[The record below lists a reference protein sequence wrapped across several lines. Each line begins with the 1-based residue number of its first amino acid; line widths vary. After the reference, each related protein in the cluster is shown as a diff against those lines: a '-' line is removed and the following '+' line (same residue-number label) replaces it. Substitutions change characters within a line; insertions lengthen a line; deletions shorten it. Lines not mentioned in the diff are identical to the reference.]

1 MKNVKKF
8 IRLIASL
15 CICTS
20 VSAQT
25 KTPAFPEAQG
35 FGAFTKGGRGG
46 EVFIVTTTE
55 DYGVNEPVIKGS
67 FREAVEAGIPRMVVF
82 EVSGIIELKRPLK
95 IEHPYITIAGQTAPG
110 DGICLKDYSFSV
122 TADESI
128 VRYLRVRL
136 GDVHRLESDAI
147 NIGSVVDNSGQL
159 SDAPNSNLIVDHC
172 SAGWATDEI
181 FTIGTERGTVQWS
194 IISECLYRSY
204 HPKGAHSM
212 GSIIRGSYG
221 GVSMLHN
228 IYAHNNSRN
237 PKLGSGEVS
246 PGAVFDVRNNVFYN
260 WGSTPGYSNSDEHV
274 RINLVGNFYKSG
286 PSTKMSRSTIAFH
299 VGGILNSIHVADNYH
314 SNNLEAAKDNW
325 RLISSADG
333 KINKRNT
340 PFPYPPMEKK
350 TGKQIYEAV
359 LNGAGAVLPARD
371 PVDQRIINEIRTG
384 KGVIINS
391 QQDVGSWPVYNSTKA
406 PVDKDR
412 DGMADKW
419 ERTHGLKSTDPSDH
433 KNDADKDGYTNLEE
447 YVNGTNP
454 NAATT
459 SLQDYAEYKAALD
472 EIEVLNVQG
481 YIKAKAFEAARLE
494 ALSNRPEPKAKV
506 SFSKLPDAKVKKL
519 RVLLNDLVKIEMI
532 LVEAGTFM
540 MGSPESEPG
549 RFTDE
554 TQHEVTISKPYYLAV
569 TELTT
574 AQFGEVME
582 SDENKGSKPAK
593 ASWFDAVKYTEV
605 LSLHSGYR
613 FRLPTEAEWEYACRA
628 GTTTANFTGKNITG
642 KYANFN
648 TREPGIELGT
658 KEVAQ
663 TLPNPW
669 GFYDMPGNKFEW
681 CSDILADYPLGP
693 VTDPTGPSLDSGN
706 GINTASRRVLRGAQS
721 GSSWD
726 FVRSA
731 ARYGYKPKVS
741 NGFRLV
747 LEVEKPLKSR
757 NLGKVKKGVL
767 P

>member
-1 MKNVKKF
+1 
-8 IRLIASL
+8 
-15 CICTS
+15 
-20 VSAQT
+20 
-25 KTPAFPEAQG
+25 
-35 FGAFTKGGRGG
+35 
-46 EVFIVTTTE
+46 
-55 DYGVNEPVIKGS
+55 
-67 FREAVEAGIPRMVVF
+67 
-82 EVSGIIELKRPLK
+82 
-95 IEHPYITIAGQTAPG
+95 
-110 DGICLKDYSFSV
+110 
-122 TADESI
+122 
-128 VRYLRVRL
+128 
-136 GDVHRLESDAI
+136 
-147 NIGSVVDNSGQL
+147 
-159 SDAPNSNLIVDHC
+159 
-172 SAGWATDEI
+172 
-181 FTIGTERGTVQWS
+181 
-194 IISECLYRSY
+194 
-204 HPKGAHSM
+204 
-212 GSIIRGSYG
+212 
-221 GVSMLHN
+221 
-228 IYAHNNSRN
+228 
-237 PKLGSGEVS
+237 
-246 PGAVFDVRNNVFYN
+246 
-260 WGSTPGYSNSDEHV
+260 
-274 RINLVGNFYKSG
+274 
-286 PSTKMSRSTIAFH
+286 
-299 VGGILNSIHVADNYH
+299 
-314 SNNLEAAKDNW
+314 
-325 RLISSADG
+325 
-333 KINKRNT
+333 
-340 PFPYPPMEKK
+340 
-350 TGKQIYEAV
+350 
-359 LNGAGAVLPARD
+359 
-371 PVDQRIINEIRTG
+371 
-384 KGVIINS
+384 
-391 QQDVGSWPVYNSTKA
+391 
-406 PVDKDR
+406 
-412 DGMADKW
+412 MADKW

-519 RVLLNDLVKIEMI
+519 RVLLNDLVKTEMI

>member
-1 MKNVKKF
+1 
-8 IRLIASL
+8 
-15 CICTS
+15 
-20 VSAQT
+20 
-25 KTPAFPEAQG
+25 
-35 FGAFTKGGRGG
+35 
-46 EVFIVTTTE
+46 
-55 DYGVNEPVIKGS
+55 
-67 FREAVEAGIPRMVVF
+67 
-82 EVSGIIELKRPLK
+82 
-95 IEHPYITIAGQTAPG
+95 
-110 DGICLKDYSFSV
+110 
-122 TADESI
+122 
-128 VRYLRVRL
+128 
-136 GDVHRLESDAI
+136 
-147 NIGSVVDNSGQL
+147 
-159 SDAPNSNLIVDHC
+159 
-172 SAGWATDEI
+172 
-181 FTIGTERGTVQWS
+181 
-194 IISECLYRSY
+194 
-204 HPKGAHSM
+204 
-212 GSIIRGSYG
+212 
-221 GVSMLHN
+221 
-228 IYAHNNSRN
+228 
-237 PKLGSGEVS
+237 
-246 PGAVFDVRNNVFYN
+246 
-260 WGSTPGYSNSDEHV
+260 
-274 RINLVGNFYKSG
+274 
-286 PSTKMSRSTIAFH
+286 
-299 VGGILNSIHVADNYH
+299 
-314 SNNLEAAKDNW
+314 
-325 RLISSADG
+325 
-333 KINKRNT
+333 
-340 PFPYPPMEKK
+340 
-350 TGKQIYEAV
+350 
-359 LNGAGAVLPARD
+359 
-371 PVDQRIINEIRTG
+371 
-384 KGVIINS
+384 
-391 QQDVGSWPVYNSTKA
+391 
-406 PVDKDR
+406 
-412 DGMADKW
+412 
-419 ERTHGLKSTDPSDH
+419 
-433 KNDADKDGYTNLEE
+433 
-447 YVNGTNP
+447 
-454 NAATT
+454 
-459 SLQDYAEYKAALD
+459 
-472 EIEVLNVQG
+472 
-481 YIKAKAFEAARLE
+481 
-494 ALSNRPEPKAKV
+494 
-506 SFSKLPDAKVKKL
+506 
-519 RVLLNDLVKIEMI
+519 MI